1 MHALM
6 QHHGV
11 KVGVKFR
18 NPIEEMAATRR
29 FFKRLSKFESE
40 WIKGKADKDDV
51 LLNFYNEAKAG
62 EPLQRNMVR
71 ITEECFLMGYFAF
84 VSNAK
89 AELKESL
96 DIYKLRNE
104 AEVVFKLMLGNL
116 LRATRVHSSQA
127 LEGLHFTTFVA
138 LSILTNLRVRMKADL
153 NGQPISSSYTIAEV
167 FARLKKI
174 QLIEL
179 EGKKYLLNVSA
190 KDKKLVEALGFAAFT
205 IRQMPFSTHLQNSD
219 KE

>member
-1 MHALM
+1 
-6 QHHGV
+6 
-11 KVGVKFR
+11 
-18 NPIEEMAATRR
+18 
-29 FFKRLSKFESE
+29 
-40 WIKGKADKDDV
+40 
-51 LLNFYNEAKAG
+51 
-62 EPLQRNMVR
+62 MVR

-89 AELKESL
+89 AELEESL

-116 LRATRVHSSQA
+116 LRTTRVHSSQA
-127 LEGLHFTTFVA
+127 LEGLLFTTFVA

-179 EGKKYLLNVSA
+179 EGKKYLINVLA
-190 KDKKLVEALGFAAFT
+190 KDKKLVEALGFAGLYDSPDAVLNALTKF
-205 IRQMPFSTHLQNSD
+205 R
-219 KE
+219 